1 MYEFSLVLASGS
13 PYRAA
18 ILRDLGL
25 DFTQVPANID
35 ESPLK
40 SEEPRQLAERLGRE
54 KALAVVETLD
64 PNGKWV
70 VIGSDQVC
78 HHRGIAYGKP
88 GNRKTA
94 IAHLTTFSGDW
105 VTYSSSLVL
114 ISSDGQTCSR
124 VEDYECCF
132 RTLYAKDIEN
142 YVDRDQPWDCAGAI
156 RIEKSAALLMTTTR
170 GRDINTLMGLPVM
183 ALRDALADIGHDII
197 SFIKFS

>member
-1 MYEFSLVLASGS
+1 MYEFSLILASGS

-25 DFTQVPANID
+25 DFNQVPADID
-35 ESPLK
+35 ESPL
-40 SEEPRQLAERLGRE
+40 EAEDPRQLAQRLGRE
-54 KALAVVETLD
+54 KALAVAETLN
-64 PNGKWV
+64 PKEKWV

-88 GNRKTA
+88 GNRETA

-105 VTYSSSLVL
+105 VTYSSSLDLV
-114 ISSDGQTCSR
+114 SSDGQTLSL
-124 VEDYECCF
+124 VEDFECCF
-132 RTLYAKDIEN
+132 RALSAQDIED

-156 RIEKSAALLMTTTR
+156 RIEKGAALLMTTTL

-183 ALRDALADIGHDII
+183 ALRDALAEIGHDINN
-197 SFIKFS
+197 FIKTT